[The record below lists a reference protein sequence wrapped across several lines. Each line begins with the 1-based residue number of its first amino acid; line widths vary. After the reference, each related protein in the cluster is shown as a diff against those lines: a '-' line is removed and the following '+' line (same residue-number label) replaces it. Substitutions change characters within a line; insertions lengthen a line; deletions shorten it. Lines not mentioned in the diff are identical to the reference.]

1 MRLCH
6 VLESASGGSSKVVL
20 DLARMGLARGDD
32 VTVVY
37 SPERAEPSFV
47 GALHRLSRLKVLETP
62 MRRSVG
68 THDLVDALRLYQSLR
83 QAGPFDIVHGHS
95 SKAGAL
101 VRIVGLALPFCAKVY
116 TPHAFVTLDSS
127 APSIYRF
134 AEKALSWL
142 CDAVIVVSECEKKH
156 AVEVIGID
164 PRKIVVVPNGI
175 GEHRRPDGREVRR
188 ELGYLEDEVVL
199 GFIGRLSPQK
209 NPRRLVEAFARACGQ
224 RADLRL
230 AVVGEG
236 PLRAEFEESVRQRGL
251 GGRARC
257 FGRKDGRRAIVAFDG
272 LVCSSDYEG
281 FPITFLEALAAGVP
295 IVSTPVGGVL
305 ECVVQGETGFAA
317 DDFSSAGLTRAILQ
331 LSELSSEA
339 RRLMAGRCRAHVQQF
354 GADVFDAKMQSIYER
369 LRLPR
374 MTALPVEREEA
385 DVAS

>member
-1 MRLCH
+1 MRVCH
-6 VLESASGGSSKVVL
+6 VLESAGGGSSQVVL
-20 DLARMGLARGDD
+20 DLARIGLARGDD

-47 GALHRLSRLKVLETP
+47 SALLGIPRLRVLVTS
-62 MRRSVG
+62 MRRAVG
-68 THDLVDALRLYQSLR
+68 LHDVIDALRLYQSLR

-101 VRIVGLALPFCAKVY
+101 ARVVGLGFPFCAKVY
-116 TPHAFVTLDSS
+116 TPHAFVTLDPS
-127 APSIYRF
+127 ARSIYRL

-142 CDAVIVVSECEKKH
+142 CDVVIVVSDYEKRH

-164 PRKIVVVPNGI
+164 PQKIVVVPNGI
-175 GEHRRPDGREVRR
+175 SEHARPNRADVRR
-188 ELGYLEDEVVL
+188 EFGLLEDELAL

-209 NPRRLVEAFARACGQ
+209 NPRRLIDAFAYAC
-224 RADLRL
+224 RERPDLRL

-236 PLRAEFEESVRQRGL
+236 PLRAELDELIRQRNL
-251 GGRARC
+251 GDQVRCLGRM
-257 FGRKDGRRAIVAFDG
+257 DGRRAIVAFDG

-305 ECVVQGETGFAA
+305 ECVIQGETGFATN
-317 DDFSSAGLTRAILQ
+317 DFMAANLARAMLQ
-331 LSELSSEA
+331 LADLSDEA
-339 RRLMAGRCRAHVQQF
+339 RRQIAERCRAHARQF
-354 GADVFDAKMQSIYER
+354 GADIFASKMQAIYQR
-369 LRLPR
+369 LRLPEISGQ
-374 MTALPVEREEA
+374 PVDREEA